1 MLRSFAEKRSLNIA
15 GGNNN
20 ERIGKKALE
29 AKWARD
35 LALAN
40 KAGEVGEAIIE
51 TAVHGYEAVEEGAV
65 KGYKA
70 IEKGVVGGY
79 KKVEETVVGAYKK
92 VEDAFVG
99 KFLVH
104 EGETVEDAK
113 KRLAEEQ
120 AAREQASRN
129 ASNH

>member
-1 MLRSFAEKRSLNIA
+1 MTEW
-15 GGNNN
+15 
-20 ERIGKKALE
+20 EKKALE

-79 KKVEETVVGAYKK
+79 KKVE
-92 VEDAFVG
+92 DAFVG